1 MNQLQQ
7 AINNA
12 NPTKQSGN
20 YINEDPAQ
28 KEAYNQ
34 AIQKAKDL
42 INKQP
47 PTMDKHEIDQALD
60 NINQAQ
66 NNLNGN
72 KKLFNEQNEKNR
84 SINKS

>member
-1 MNQLQQ
+1 KSQVAEIINNAKQLDNAMNQLQQ

-66 NNLNGN
+66 N
-72 KKLFNEQNEKNR
+72 
-84 SINKS
+84 